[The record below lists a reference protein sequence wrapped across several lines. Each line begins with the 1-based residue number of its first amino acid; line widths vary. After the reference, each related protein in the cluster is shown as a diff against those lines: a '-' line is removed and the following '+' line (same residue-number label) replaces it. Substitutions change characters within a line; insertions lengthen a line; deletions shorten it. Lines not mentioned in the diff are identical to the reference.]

1 MASILSGLVSKFQ
14 STGCVGAVLA
24 LVGLGYL
31 TTHVLCT
38 VSTLLKTFVL
48 GGKSLRSYGPK
59 GSWALVTGASDG
71 IGKEFALQLA
81 SKGSN
86 ILLVSRTES
95 KLQVLAAE
103 IESKY
108 AGQGVRTK
116 YLTMDFAKNMDSDY
130 AKLKE
135 TVDGL
140 DIAILVNNVG
150 QSYDMPT
157 PFLLTEKKVHDDIV
171 TINVTGTLRVT
182 QIVAP
187 GMVSR
192 KRGLILTMGS
202 FGGLLPTPLLSV
214 YSGSKAFLQHWSTA
228 LHEELRGKGVDVQFI
243 LSHMV
248 VSNMSKLRKASLFAP
263 TPHVFVKSAL
273 GKIGLGGVG
282 SFAATTT
289 PYWAHALLQWGIEKT
304 VGVGSAFA
312 LKRNRKM
319 HEDIRTRALRKR
331 EREKRVQ

>member
-1 MASILSGLVSKFQ
+1 MASMLSQ
-14 STGCVGAVLA
+14 SIGAVLA

-31 TTHVLCT
+31 TTHVLCA
-38 VSTLLKTFVL
+38 VSMLLKTFVL

-59 GSWALVTGASDG
+59 GAWALVTGSSDG

-81 SKGSN
+81 SKGFN

-95 KLQVLAAE
+95 KLQILGAE

-108 AGQGVRTK
+108 AGQGVKTK
-116 YLTMDFAKNMDSDY
+116 YLAMDFARNLDSDY

-150 QSYDMPT
+150 QSYEMPT
-157 PFLLTEKKVHDDIV
+157 PFLLTEKKVHDDII

-228 LHEELRGKGVDVQFI
+228 LHEELREKGVDVQFI

-248 VSNMSKLRKASLFAP
+248 VSNMSKLRKASLIAP
-263 TPHVFVKSAL
+263 TPKAFVKSAL
-273 GKIGLGGVG
+273 AKIGLGGVG

-289 PYWAHALLQWGIEKT
+289 PYWAHALMQWGIERT

-312 LKRNRKM
+312 LKQNRKM
-319 HEDIRTRALRKR
+319 HEDIRVRALRKR
-331 EREKRVQ
+331 EREKRAQ

>member
-1 MASILSGLVSKFQ
+1 M
-14 STGCVGAVLA
+14 A

-31 TTHVLCT
+31 TTQVLCT
-38 VSTLLKTFVL
+38 VSMLLKTFVL
-48 GGKSLRSYGPK
+48 GGKSLRVYGPK

-81 SKGSN
+81 SKGFN

-95 KLQVLAAE
+95 KLQVLGAE

-108 AGQGVRTK
+108 AGQGVKTK
-116 YLTMDFAKNMDSDY
+116 YLTMDFAKNLDLDY

-135 TVDGL
+135 AVDGL

-157 PFLLTEKKVHDDIV
+157 PFLLTEKKVHDDVV

-228 LHEELRGKGVDVQFI
+228 LHEELREKGVDVQFI

-248 VSNMSKLRKASLFAP
+248 VSNMSKVRKPSLITP
-263 TPHVFVKSAL
+263 TPKVFVKSVV

-289 PYWAHALLQWGIEKT
+289 PYWAHALMQWGIEKT
-304 VGVGSAFA
+304 VGVGSACA
-312 LKRNRKM
+312 LKQNRKM
-319 HEDIRTRALRKR
+319 HEDIRVRALRKR
-331 EREKRVQ
+331 EREKRAQ